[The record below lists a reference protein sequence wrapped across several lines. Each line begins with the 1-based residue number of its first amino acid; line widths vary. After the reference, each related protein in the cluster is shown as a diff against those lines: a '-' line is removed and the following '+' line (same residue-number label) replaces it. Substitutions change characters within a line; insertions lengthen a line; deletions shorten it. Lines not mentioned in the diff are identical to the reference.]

1 MGKGWGSGTQSNR
14 DSQRQHMRDKKEM
27 CLEEWGVV
35 DSALQEMRWT
45 HERAEGKGGIGL
57 CSPLL
62 HRMEYLLPG
71 LAFP

>member
-1 MGKGWGSGTQSNR
+1 
-14 DSQRQHMRDKKEM
+14 M

-45 HERAEGKGGIGL
+45 RETAEGRGGIAS